1 MGGHGQLRSGGND
14 YGGMRTVFVSFF
26 RCALISTYD
35 EKGVLSKEKS
45 TNGGKWINLTQTYG
59 RIIP

>member
-26 RCALISTYD
+26 RCALIRAGQIYA
-35 EKGVLSKEKS
+35 KK
-45 TNGGKWINLTQTYG
+45 NLLMVESG
-59 RIIP
+59 